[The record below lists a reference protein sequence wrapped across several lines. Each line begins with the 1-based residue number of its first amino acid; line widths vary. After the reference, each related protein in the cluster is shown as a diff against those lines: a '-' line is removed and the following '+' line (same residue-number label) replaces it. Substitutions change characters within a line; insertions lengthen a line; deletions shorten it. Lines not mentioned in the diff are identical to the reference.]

1 MKCVCL
7 RYMTWCFTYLYLYKH
22 IDTHFEIISQIKLI
36 NISITSHSYHF
47 FLFCGE
53 NTSKFQLHNKVLLIV
68 FPMLYISSLEIIHH
82 RDNEA
87 VQWGKELSF
96 QQLVLRKLD
105 VCIEKKR
112 ICIPLR
118 IYIKINS
125 KRVAD
130 SNWWKVNVLGEKT
143 GEYLHDCGTGKR
155 KKL

>member
-1 MKCVCL
+1 
-7 RYMTWCFTYLYLYKH
+7 
-22 IDTHFEIISQIKLI
+22 
-36 NISITSHSYHF
+36 
-47 FLFCGE
+47 
-53 NTSKFQLHNKVLLIV
+53 
-68 FPMLYISSLEIIHH
+68 MLYISSLEIIHH

-96 QQLVLRKLD
+96 QQLVLGKLD

-143 GEYLHDCGTGKR
+143 GEYLHDCGAGK
-155 KKL
+155 KKKNL